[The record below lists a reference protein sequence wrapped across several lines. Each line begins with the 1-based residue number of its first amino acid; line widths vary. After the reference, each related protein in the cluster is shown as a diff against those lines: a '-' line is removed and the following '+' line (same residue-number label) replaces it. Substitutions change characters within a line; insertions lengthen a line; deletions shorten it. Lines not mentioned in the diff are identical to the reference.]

1 MMEIL
6 ELDSYSATD
15 VPALD
20 ALMHQLSA
28 TSCCTEK
35 KLDDVISDSNSHL
48 YVAREDGNIIATATL
63 CVSHTP
69 EFTIGG
75 IEAVVVDSANR
86 GRGIAKLL
94 MQHILKEAKRFG
106 CVKLHLTSNPQRE
119 AANRLYQ
126 NIGFRRKETNCYTME
141 L

>member
-1 MMEIL
+1 MEIL

-28 TSCCTEK
+28 TSFCTEK
-35 KLDDVISDSNSHL
+35 KLEAVISDSNSHL
-48 YVAREDGNIIATATL
+48 YIVREDGNIIATATL

-86 GRGIAKLL
+86 GRGIANLL
-94 MQHILKEAKRFG
+94 MQHILEEAKRFG
-106 CVKLHLTSNPQRE
+106 CAKLHLTSNPQRE

>member
-1 MMEIL
+1 MEIL
-6 ELDSYSATD
+6 ELNSYSSAD
-15 VPALD
+15 VQALD

-28 TSCCTEK
+28 MSCCTEK
-35 KLDDVISDSNSHL
+35 KLEDILSDCNSHL

-75 IEAVVVDSANR
+75 IEAVVVDAANR
-86 GRGIAKLL
+86 GRGLAKLL
-94 MQHILKEAKRFG
+94 MKHILKEAKRFG
-106 CVKLHLTSNPQRE
+106 CEKLHLTSSPQRVV
-119 AANRLYQ
+119 ANRLYQ
-126 NIGFRRKETNCYTME
+126 DVGFRLKETNCYTME